1 MRTELIDN
9 YLAGQSVK
17 TMANALGISGASISS
32 GIKTAVKYVKK
43 NKAVRSDKVVYNAI
57 KNDVRAL
64 DINKNRNAWVKAMQ
78 LFNNTAPPSYL
89 QPVTTIFKA
98 DNYRQAFDIAERQG
112 TTLTAYEG
120 ALLMYNTLVANN
132 KIKV

>member
-9 YLAGQSVK
+9 YLAGNSVQ
-17 TMANALGISGASISS
+17 TLGSALGISGASISS
-32 GIKTAVKYVKK
+32 AIKTAVKHVKK
-43 NKAVRSDKVVYNAI
+43 NKAVRSDKAVYNAI

-64 DINKNRNAWVKAMQ
+64 DINKNRNAWAKAMQ
-78 LFNNTAPPSYL
+78 LFNNTAAPTYL

-98 DNYRQAFDIAERQG
+98 DNYKHAFDIAERQRK
-112 TTLTAYEG
+112 TLTAYEG